1 MGGRSLWCGVRRE
14 PRRPQ
19 RREHKEYQMSAD
31 ETPRQPEA
39 RHSET
44 YPVQPAESQAA
55 ESEQRRPQ
63 WSPGAGE
70 CGDPIWEYD
79 AVEDEYRE
87 APSYDPHAAAARP
100 AEPES
105 GIRGRIVE
113 LGPRRERREPREAV

>member
-1 MGGRSLWCGVRRE
+1 M
-14 PRRPQ
+14 P
-19 RREHKEYQMSAD
+19 AD

-44 YPVQPAESQAA
+44 YPAQTADTQSTQSAESQ
-55 ESEQRRPQ
+55 QRRPQ
-63 WSPGAGE
+63 WSPSAGE

-87 APSYDPHAAAARP
+87 APSYDPHAAASRP

-113 LGPRRERREPREAV
+113 LGPRRERREPREE

>member
-1 MGGRSLWCGVRRE
+1 MA
-14 PRRPQ
+14 
-19 RREHKEYQMSAD
+19 AD

-44 YPVQPAESQAA
+44 FPAQPGETPPTG
-55 ESEQRRPQ
+55 EQQPRPQ

-79 AVEDEYRE
+79 VVEDEYRE
-87 APSYDPHAAAARP
+87 SPCYDPHAAGTRAADR
-100 AEPES
+100 ES

-113 LGPRRERREPREAV
+113 LGPRRERRD

>member
-1 MGGRSLWCGVRRE
+1 
-14 PRRPQ
+14 
-19 RREHKEYQMSAD
+19 MSAD

-113 LGPRRERREPREAV
+113 LGPRRERREPREAVEE